1 MYGEGHGVPQDYKK
15 ALEWYSKA
23 AIQGYALAQNNLG
36 LMYEKG
42 CGVVQDYKKAF
53 EWYSK
58 AVEQGEAGYAN

>member
-1 MYGEGHGVPQDYKK
+1 
-15 ALEWYSKA
+15 
-23 AIQGYALAQNNLG
+23 
-36 LMYEKG
+36 MYEKG